1 MTSLLSTNG
10 MKRET
15 SYILTNKN
23 GNAYGKGHMRNTKKN
38 RQLRQQPPAL
48 QYIFNILINL
58 KSITKV

>member
-1 MTSLLSTNG
+1 

-38 RQLRQQPPAL
+38 RQLRQQPLAL